1 MSSIRERGQRVY
13 RKKHENAGFEYIRE
27 INGYKFYNE
36 TNKFKPNRQEYF
48 PKIPY

>member
-1 MSSIRERGQRVY
+1 MSSIREKLQRFH
-13 RKKHENAGFEYIRE
+13 RKKHESAELEYVTE
-27 INGYKFYNE
+27 INGYKLYSE